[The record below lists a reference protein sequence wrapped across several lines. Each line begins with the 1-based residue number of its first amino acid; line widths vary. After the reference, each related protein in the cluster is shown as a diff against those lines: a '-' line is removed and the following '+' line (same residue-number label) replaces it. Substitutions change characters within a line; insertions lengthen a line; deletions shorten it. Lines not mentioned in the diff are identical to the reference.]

1 MKTVTRILATGALC
15 AAFVPAGALAAH
27 TAGHDDPKAVG
38 LTARMEQMKE
48 QMDRIEWTTDRA
60 EQRRQ
65 MELHMKKMHEGMR
78 ELRRREASE
87 GCRLEMMHAMMEQMM
102 RHQLVEQDPAGK

>member
-1 MKTVTRILATGALC
+1 MNTLSRILATGALC

-27 TAGHDDPKAVG
+27 TSCHDDPKASG
-38 LTARMEQMKE
+38 LETRMQQMKD

-60 EQRRQ
+60 EQRNL

-102 RHQLVEQDPAGK
+102 RHQLVQQDPAGK